1 MKNLELFPHML
12 NQMFSELNA
21 ASKIV
26 ISFSTSS
33 TGNNGLENDSPRL
46 TGVNGC
52 NSVTA
57 FTDYLHNLKAGL
69 LERLSDDLPDLDV
82 QARRMFIRQVILRC
96 RSYASVTSPLELDDN
111 PGNNTGSLQIRWGFH
126 HPVFDPGEGPRPDVY
141 TQKILLRL
149 TSRYASVWRLIGDG
163 LLDELHW
170 LHCHATFL
178 PVLDLPPD
186 LKPANE
192 KITLRCSVMM
202 LGGLARLFYDIN
214 AFAIDNKKLFCEMVP
229 DLFSTVRQ
237 KDISPRSLK
246 NHFDTVTPEIMD
258 LIREILRQMLE
269 ASQAYYDIK

>member
-1 MKNLELFPHML
+1 ML

-26 ISFSTSS
+26 ISFTTSS
-33 TGNNGLENDSPRL
+33 THNAGLENDSPRL

-52 NSVTA
+52 NSLTT
-57 FTDYLHNLKAGL
+57 FTDYLYNLKAGL
-69 LERLSDDLPDLDV
+69 LERLSEDLPELDV
-82 QARRMFIRQVILRC
+82 QVRRMFIHQVILRC
-96 RSYASVTSPLELDDN
+96 RSYAGVTSPLEKDDN
-111 PGNNTGSLQIRWGFH
+111 QVNPAGCLQIRWGFH
-126 HPVFDPGEGPRPDVY
+126 HPAFDPGEAPQPDVHA
-141 TQKILLRL
+141 QKILFRL
-149 TSRYASVWRLIGDG
+149 TSRYAHVWRLIGDE

-192 KITLRCSVMM
+192 KITLRCSVMV
-202 LGGLARLFYDIN
+202 LGGIARLFYDIN
-214 AFAIDNKKLFCEMVP
+214 AFAIGNKKLFCEMVP

-246 NHFDTVTPEIMD
+246 NHFDSVNPKIMD